1 MFTVNHNFTASL
13 QFSLFLTLKPQRDWK
28 RYFMCWML
36 KIPSSFRRK
45 TQDCSSIQQNQVCGK
60 GTWHT
65 PHCLAHPKCVSHTHP
80 RTSFNACVF
89 HICTPDFAVGNPVLL
104 SELWDHLKISETAEK
119 REKKREILMAPA
131 RRQRGRLFTV
141 ANPTSLLPELSSWG
155 WQCCSK
161 HCFILSFRG
170 RDSPWY
176 TCSTLQRNPFS
187 TLQVQDNIWQSKEE
201 LNLSE
206 LSLSVLVT
214 EVQLFEISARCVR
227 EK

>member
-1 MFTVNHNFTASL
+1 MLTVNHNFTASL
-13 QFSLFLTLKPQRDWK
+13 QFWLFLTLKPQRGWK

-45 TQDCSSIQQNQVCGK
+45 TQDCSSIQQNQVWGK

-80 RTSFNACVF
+80 RASFNACVF

-104 SELWDHLKISETAEK
+104 SELWDHLKISETVGK
-119 REKKREILMAPA
+119 KGEKKRNFNGTSQKATWEVIYCGKSHILIT
-131 RRQRGRLFTV
+131 RTV
-141 ANPTSLLPELSSWG
+141 IMGVAVLQQTL
-155 WQCCSK
+155 
-161 HCFILSFRG
+161 FILSFRG

-187 TLQVQDNIWQSKEE
+187 TLQVQDNIWQSNEE

-206 LSLSVLVT
+206 LSFSVLVT